1 MADSPEV
8 RRLQDLAEKMAHP
21 VAARLAQYPLDV
33 IYLVGGASRFH
44 QFADVFRKTTG
55 KRVIQATHPLL
66 VTPPG
71 VAMHSR

>member
-21 VAARLAQYPLDV
+21 VAGRLAQYPLDV

-44 QFADVFRKTTG
+44 
-55 KRVIQATHPLL
+55 
-66 VTPPG
+66 
-71 VAMHSR
+71 